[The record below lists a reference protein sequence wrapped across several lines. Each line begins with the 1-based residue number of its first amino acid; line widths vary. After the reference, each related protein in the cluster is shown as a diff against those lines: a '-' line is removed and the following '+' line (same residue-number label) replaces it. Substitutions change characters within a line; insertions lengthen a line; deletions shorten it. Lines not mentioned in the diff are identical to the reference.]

1 MASALKINYRLTL
14 IFPFLFSS
22 FTPATIHTA
31 ALCARKE
38 SSPLKTLTYNRLCL
52 GRLFSLKWPR
62 RKLCPESFPS
72 GRSDVENSGEMS
84 WNVCPI
90 NKVKGKQN
98 VKKKNTLHTNKTM
111 VKRHDGIRISQLLL
125 IFTGLRRAPGWS
137 CMF

>member
-90 NKVKGKQN
+90 NTVKGKQN
-98 VKKKNTLHTNKTM
+98 VKKKY
-111 VKRHDGIRISQLLL
+111 
-125 IFTGLRRAPGWS
+125 FTHKQNNGQEA
-137 CMF
+137 